1 MRLQTGPGPR
11 GPIGVTT
18 PLAARPGDAIAP
30 VPFRIRLGWGVGS
43 LGVAIL
49 FNSYAALLLF
59 YLTDIVGM
67 RVELAGTLLTV
78 AKLYNVIVDVPIGI
92 MSDHTR
98 SRWGRRRPWML
109 AASFLC
115 AAAFVLMFNV
125 PMPAGGASGNVT
137 AAYVLGTL
145 LFYATAYSMF
155 NVPYMAMPGEMS
167 GSYHER
173 TAIMSFRVVF
183 IQIGYMI
190 GVGLAQRLAQALGNG
205 AVGYGVV
212 GWVLGISAGIAM
224 LASFFGTA
232 RARTIER
239 TTARYTAAE
248 QLRSALS
255 NRPFLLLSAFKLLTL
270 FSGATVTTTLL
281 YFVKNVLGH
290 DQGIML
296 WYSIGHSVAALLTV
310 PLFWIRL
317 SARIGKHRALMV
329 ATLGFMLVALSWLV
343 AVPGESE
350 WLFTL
355 RAFLL
360 GTFAA
365 GKLLLG
371 MTLLPDIM
379 EYDSLRTGLR
389 REGVF
394 SGAYSLVE
402 KSAFALSPFVLALVL
417 AAFGYQESVN
427 NAFVQQSQRALMGI
441 YLNIAIIPAICNG
454 LAALVLLRYDL
465 TEQRLQELRAAARQ
479 GVSIR

>member
-1 MRLQTGPGPR
+1 M
-11 GPIGVTT
+11 
-18 PLAARPGDAIAP
+18 
-30 VPFRIRLGWGVGS
+30 PFSIRLGWGVGS

-59 YLTDIVGM
+59 YLTDIIGM
-67 RVELAGTLLTV
+67 RVEVAGALLTL
-78 AKLYNVIVDVPIGI
+78 AKLYNVFVDVPIGLA
-92 MSDHTR
+92 SDHTR

-109 AASFLC
+109 VGSFLC

-125 PMPAGGASGNVT
+125 PTGDGSGSAAS
-137 AAYVLGTL
+137 AYVLGTL

-183 IQIGYMI
+183 IQFGYLI

-205 AVGYGVV
+205 AEGYGVV
-212 GWVLGISAGIAM
+212 GWVLGIAAGVAM

-232 RARTIER
+232 RARTVER
-239 TTARYTAAE
+239 PAVRYTAME

-255 NRPFLLLSAFKLLTL
+255 NKPFLLLSAFKLLTL

-281 YFVKNVLGH
+281 YFIKNILGH

-296 WYSIGHSVAALLTV
+296 WWSVAHSLAALVTV
-310 PLFWIRL
+310 PLFWVKL
-317 SARIGKHRALMV
+317 SARIGKHRALMI

-350 WLFTL
+350 VWFAL

-379 EYDSLRTGLR
+379 EYDTLRTGMR

-402 KSAFALSPFVLALVL
+402 KSAFALSPFVLSIVL
-417 AAFGYQESVN
+417 ATFGYQESVN
-427 NAFVQQSQRALMGI
+427 NAIVQQSEQALMGI

-454 LAALVLLRYDL
+454 VAALVLLRYDL
-465 TEQRLQELRAAARQ
+465 TEERLKELRAAR
-479 GVSIR
+479 